1 MLLTSLVYLCQQ
13 GGRNMSKKDEI
24 LVNGLIDI
32 KLMPQSELSALISS
46 LKLQILQ
53 EYQKKD
59 LKNPP

>member
-1 MLLTSLVYLCQQ
+1 
-13 GGRNMSKKDEI
+13 MSKKDEI

>member
-1 MLLTSLVYLCQQ
+1 
-13 GGRNMSKKDEI
+13 MSKKDEI
-24 LVNGLIDI
+24 LVNDLIDI

>member
-53 EYQKKD
+53 
-59 LKNPP
+59 